1 MDDCIFC
8 KIINGEIPSRKVYE
22 NDDVLVIMDVDP
34 KVDGHSLIIPK
45 KHITDLTELSNEDA
59 VKLNEAAKFI
69 APKIAD
75 RVNAKGF
82 TVGVNYGDSQAVKH
96 YHMHILPNFLLD
108 IPSSGKTIDEI
119 FEMIKEK

>member
-8 KIINGEIPSRKVYE
+8 KIIKGEIPSRKVYE
-22 NDDVLVIMDVDP
+22 NDDVMVIMDVDP
-34 KVDGHSLIIPK
+34 KVDGHSLVLPK
-45 KHITDLTELSNEDA
+45 KHITDLTELSDDDA
-59 VKLNEAAKFI
+59 TKLNAAVKFI
-69 APKIAD
+69 APRIAN

-82 TVGVNYGDSQAVKH
+82 TVGVNYGASQAVKH